1 MNKMMCRVDK
11 RSAST
16 ITPKVDAL
24 RLSTLQYVHLLSVF
38 AACLLAAC
46 TTTPETHFY
55 VLNPLSLSSQ
65 SASSEAPKRL
75 IGLGPVTV
83 PALLERRQIITRTGD
98 NSVTSSEFHQW
109 AAPLKESLTE
119 TLAQNLSVL
128 LPNDIVKA
136 YPWSAYGDMDFHIII
151 DIIRFETNASQT
163 AELTANW
170 SIMDDKSLRLIQH
183 GQAKITRP
191 QGGSSRADAVKA
203 LSEALQEFGRQL
215 ADAARLTKK

>member
-1 MNKMMCRVDK
+1 MNKNKIKIKIMGK
-11 RSAST
+11 RERRNAP
-16 ITPKVDAL
+16 IL
-24 RLSTLQYVHLLSVF
+24 RFLCVLLLS
-38 AACLLAAC
+38 AC
-46 TTTPETHFY
+46 TTTSETHFY

-65 SASSEAPKRL
+65 SAASEAPKRL

-83 PALLERRQIITRTGD
+83 PALLERRQIVTRTGD

-136 YPWSAYGDMDFHIII
+136 YPWSAYGEMDFHIII
-151 DIIRFETNASQT
+151 DIIRFETNAAQT

-170 SIMDDKSLRLIQH
+170 SIMDDKSLRLIKH
-183 GQAKITRP
+183 GQAKIARP
-191 QGGSSRADAVKA
+191 QAGSSRADAVKA
-203 LSEALQEFGRQL
+203 LSESLHEFSRQL
-215 ADAARLTKK
+215 ADAARLAQK

>member
-1 MNKMMCRVDK
+1 MNKIKIMGK
-11 RSAST
+11 RDRRNAST
-16 ITPKVDAL
+16 L
-24 RLSTLQYVHLLSVF
+24 RFLCVLLLS
-38 AACLLAAC
+38 AC

-55 VLNPLSLSSQ
+55 VLNPLSLPSQ

-83 PALLERRQIITRTGD
+83 PALLERRQIVTRTGD

-151 DIIRFETNASQT
+151 DIIRFETNAAQN

-170 SIMDDKSLRLIQH
+170 SIMDDKSLRLIEH
-183 GQAKITRP
+183 GQAKIARP
-191 QGGSSRADAVKA
+191 QAGSSRADAVKA
-203 LSEALQEFGRQL
+203 LSESLHEFSRQL

>member
-1 MNKMMCRVDK
+1 MNKKVL
-11 RSAST
+11 ST
-16 ITPKVDAL
+16 AL
-24 RLSTLQYVHLLSVF
+24 RLSRPPVLSRLTLL
-38 AACLLAAC
+38 AACLLTAC
-46 TTTPETHFY
+46 ATTPETHFY
-55 VLNPLSLSSQ
+55 VLSPLTLPSQTVSSK
-65 SASSEAPKRL
+65 APKRL

-98 NSVTSSEFHQW
+98 NSIASSEFNQW

-119 TLAQNLSVL
+119 TLAQNLSAL
-128 LPNDIVKA
+128 LPDDIVKA

-151 DIIRFETNASQT
+151 DIIRFETNAAQT

-203 LSEALQEFGRQL
+203 LSESLQDFSRQL
-215 ADAARLTKK
+215 ADAARLIKK